1 VPMQTWRPKL
11 LRTHRFTHQSHAL
24 RFALLALALP
34 ASVLAL
40 GLPGCGGDDGGTQ
53 PAIQHPQ
60 DFLPSQVSGWDQVGD
75 AETGTTDGE
84 LQAEIDGGSEIYTR
98 HGMKEFAMADYNG
111 SGAQAGAT
119 LKVWIFEMNSS
130 QAALDLY
137 NDSDLAPATIEGTP
151 MIGSEARVS
160 PIIPVGKSLE
170 FVRDGYYVEV
180 EVSNASS
187 EQTARNQVEFLAGN
201 IDQEMTQ

>member
-1 VPMQTWRPKL
+1 MQTQRFE
-11 LRTHRFTHQSHAL
+11 LRSHAL
-24 RFALLALALP
+24 RFTLLAVALS
-34 ASVLAL
+34 ASMLAL

-53 PAIQHPQ
+53 PTIHHPQ
-60 DFLPSQVSGWDQVGD
+60 DFLPSQVSGWDQQG
-75 AETGTTDGE
+75 EPQTGTTDGD
-84 LQAEIDGGSEIYTR
+84 LQAVIDGGYEIYTR
-98 HGMKEFAMADYNG
+98 HGMKEFAIADYLG

-119 LKVWIFEMNSS
+119 LKVWIFEMTSD

-137 NDSDLAPATIEGTP
+137 NDSDLLPTTIEGTP

-170 FVRDGYYVEV
+170 FVRDAYYVEV

-187 EQTARNQVEFLAGN
+187 EQTARNQAEFLAGN